1 MAYILF
7 QKYHIYKSALNR
19 WDEKTLPEKI
29 WDAFKTHV
37 CQAFKA
43 LHRTEA
49 LTIQETMNRDQ
60 VMNMVSEELQ
70 TVMGAFQPPPPL
82 YHPQVTE
89 EQQEATPSL
98 FSSDIGYSSNS
109 TVSDL
114 TIQTLQRQMEM
125 MQSMMSQMNQ
135 MNNNNSSNNYNRNIR
150 SNGGRNPNQS
160 KYCWIHGQHS
170 HTGRE
175 CRVKAD
181 RRKDEAT
188 IKKSYG
194 RKYKKNL

>member
-7 QKYHIYKSALNR
+7 PKCHIYKSAFNR
-19 WDEKTLPEKI
+19 WDAKHIAGKI
-29 WDAFKTHV
+29 WDAFKTHSRK
-37 CQAFKA
+37 AFKA
-43 LHRTEA
+43 LRRTGA
-49 LTIQETMNRDQ
+49 LKIQETMNRDQ
-60 VMNMVSEELQ
+60 VMNMVSEGLQ
-70 TVMGAFQPPPPL
+70 TVVGEFQPPPPL

-98 FSSDIGYSSNS
+98 SSSDMGYSANS
-109 TVSDL
+109 TVSDF

-160 KYCWIHGQHS
+160 KYCWTHGRCS
-170 HTGRE
+170 HTGQE

-181 RRKDEAT
+181 GHKDEAT
-188 IKKSYG
+188 IKIV
-194 RKYKKNL
+194 